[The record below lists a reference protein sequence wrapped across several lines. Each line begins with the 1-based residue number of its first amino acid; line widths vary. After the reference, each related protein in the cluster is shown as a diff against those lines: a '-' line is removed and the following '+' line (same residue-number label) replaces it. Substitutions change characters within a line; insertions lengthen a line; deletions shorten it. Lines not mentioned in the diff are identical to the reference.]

1 MAEQVDERDFLTE
14 RNVALMRRAYATIG
28 RDGFDHGAALELIAE
43 DVVIRDRPEAPDPQ
57 EYHGLTG
64 VQASLESSDESF
76 EEFGLEPTDMIG
88 VGSSHVVVV
97 LKMSGRGRGSGVPVE
112 ETIAHLWTLRDGKAV
127 EMQVYS
133 DPDDALRDARE
144 AS

>member
-1 MAEQVDERDFLTE
+1 MAEQLDEREFLTE
-14 RNVALMRRAYATIG
+14 RNVAQVRRAYGTFG
-28 RDGFDHGAALELIAE
+28 TEGFDEGVALELITE

-57 EYHGLTG
+57 EYHGLAG
-64 VQASLESSDESF
+64 VQAALEASDESF
-76 EEFGLEPTDMIG
+76 EEFSLEPTEITG

-112 ETIAHLWTLRDGKAV
+112 ETIAHLWTMREGKAV

-133 DPDDALRDARE
+133 DPADALRDARAAE
-144 AS
+144 

>member
-1 MAEQVDERDFLTE
+1 MAELDQREFLTE
-14 RNVALMRRAYATIG
+14 RNVALVRQAYTRIG
-28 RDGFDHGAALELIAE
+28 TEGFDDDTARELIAE

-57 EYHGLTG
+57 EYHGLAG
-64 VQASLESSDESF
+64 VQAALESSDESF
-76 EEFGLEPTDMIG
+76 EEFDLEPTEMIG

-112 ETIAHLWTLRDGKAV
+112 ETIAHLWTVRDGKAV

-133 DPDDALRDARE
+133 EPTDALRDARAAE
-144 AS
+144 